1 VSTIKWRIYKI
12 LIIGSMVLQGYQM
25 INNINVR
32 LMQLDRIKKE
42 IK

>member
-32 LMQLDRIKKE
+32 LMQLDWIKKE